1 MRRNQLF
8 AFVVLLA
15 AVAASCGGSRPV
27 KYYVIDVP
35 QTPANPAAPQYP
47 VKISVGRIATS
58 QLYRMDRIVYGSGS
72 VQLGTYEYERWA
84 SIPANMIQD
93 AVISSL
99 RSTGQYLSVSKLGS
113 GTRSDYIVRG
123 DLISLYEVDQP
134 ELVGR
139 FALRLEIF
147 DPKSGTTV
155 WVGNYSHDE
164 PVNGKSVPDV
174 VEALDR
180 NVKAGLQQLTSQI
193 GAYFASHPPQQ
204 SSGQ

>member
-1 MRRNQLF
+1 M
-8 AFVVLLA
+8 
-15 AVAASCGGSRPV
+15 AVIAASCGGTRPV

-35 QTPANPAAPQYP
+35 ATPANPSAPQFP
-47 VKISVGRIATS
+47 VTISVGRIATS

-84 SIPANMIQD
+84 AIPANIIQD

-99 RSTGQYLSVSKLGS
+99 RSTGQYLSVSRLGS
-113 GTRSDYIVRG
+113 GSRSDYIVRG

-147 DPKSGTTV
+147 DPKSGHVV
-155 WVGNYSHDE
+155 WAGNYAHDE
-164 PVNGKSVPDV
+164 PVNGKSVADV

-204 SSGQ
+204 SSGE